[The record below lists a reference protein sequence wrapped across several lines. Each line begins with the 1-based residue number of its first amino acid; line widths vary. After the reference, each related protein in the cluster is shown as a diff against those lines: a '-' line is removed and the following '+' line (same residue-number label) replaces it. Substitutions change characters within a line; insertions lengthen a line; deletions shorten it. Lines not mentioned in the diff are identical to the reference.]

1 MTSIINV
8 GVLLRNTAHRLPLMM
23 AAIICLLAPLSGT
36 LTVAAQGVP
45 TGLDRWTVEVWPEY
59 DRPAVLVLLNGAL
72 QADAG
77 LPVTARIPV
86 PLGAEINA
94 VAYPGDDGRLI
105 SIPWNSELTAT
116 GQDIVFTLD
125 QPQFVV
131 EYYAD
136 VISPPPSRSF
146 EIDLAAPYA
155 VQQAS
160 ATLRLPARASDL
172 QTTPAMEP
180 AGTDSLGNPLL
191 ALQLGPLAAGQ
202 PVPLSVSYTKADND
216 PTVANAVVGDEAV
229 AQVSAA
235 SAGVDW
241 LPLAGGAILG
251 LLVIA
256 GVVYWLWRRRQ
267 PAGGSRQARRRA
279 AREKGATRAKAPEVA
294 VPPQATQNVFC
305 PQCGTEYQA
314 ADKFCRSCGALRR

>member
-1 MTSIINV
+1 MTSSTHSSNRSYCYGGRLAIAVI
-8 GVLLRNTAHRLPLMM
+8 LL
-23 AAIICLLAPLSGT
+23 LLAVALPAAT
-36 LTVAAQGVP
+36 LVQAQEVP
-45 TGLDRWTVEVWPEY
+45 VGLDRWAVEIWPEY

-72 QADAG
+72 QPDAG
-77 LPVTARIPV
+77 LPVTVRVPV
-86 PLGAEINA
+86 PLAAEINA

-105 SIPWNSELTAT
+105 SIPWNPELTAT
-116 GQDIVFTLD
+116 GRDIVFTLD

-146 EIDLAAPYA
+146 EINLAAPYP

-160 ATLRLPARASDL
+160 ATLRLPARASGL

-180 AGTDSLGNPLL
+180 AGTDSLGNPLV

-202 PVPLSVSYTKADND
+202 SVPLSVRYTKADNN
-216 PTVANAVVGDEAV
+216 PTVANAVVGAEAAV
-229 AQVSAA
+229 QAPAA

-241 LPLAGGAILG
+241 LTLVGGAILG

-256 GVVYWLWRRRQ
+256 GIVYWLWLRRQ
-267 PAGGSRQARRRA
+267 PASGSRQARRRA
-279 AREKGATRAKAPEVA
+279 AREKGTTAAKAPVVA
-294 VPPQATQNVFC
+294 APRQATQNIFC

-314 ADKFCRSCGALRR
+314 ADKFCRSCGAPRR

>member
-8 GVLLRNTAHRLPLMM
+8 GFLLRNTTRRLPWVM
-23 AAIICLLAPLSGT
+23 AVIICLLAPLSGT
-36 LTVAAQGVP
+36 LTAAAQGAP
-45 TGLDRWTVEVWPEY
+45 TSLDRWNVEVWPEY

-77 LPVTARIPV
+77 LPVTARVPV
-86 PLGAEINA
+86 PLGVQINA

-105 SIPWNSELTAT
+105 SIPWESQLTAT
-116 GQDIVFTLD
+116 GQDIVFTLE

-146 EIDLAAPYA
+146 EIDLAAPYP

-180 AGTDSLGNPLL
+180 TGTDSLGNPLL

-202 PVPLSVSYTKADND
+202 RVPLSVSYTKADAN
-216 PTVANAVVGDEAV
+216 PTIANAVVGDDAV
-229 AQVSAA
+229 AAA
-235 SAGVDW
+235 PTATSGTDWTPLVAGV
-241 LPLAGGAILG
+241 LLG
-251 LLVIA
+251 LLVVAGIA
-256 GVVYWLWRRRQ
+256 YVLLRRNRA
-267 PAGGSRQARRRA
+267 AGGSRQARRRA
-279 AREKGATRAKAPEVA
+279 EREKGAPTARAESSVAPQKSAE
-294 VPPQATQNVFC
+294 NLFC
-305 PQCGTEYQA
+305 AQCGTKYLA
-314 ADKFCRSCGALRR
+314 DDKFCRSCGAVRR